1 MTKDDVI
8 MFKKI
13 IKKVFFLA
21 LAFILMVVFHRFSVN
36 KFNITDKTSELK
48 ESLPAAYK
56 AYSFSSFEV
65 EKDKLLQYADAL
77 FQKDVAAGKT
87 DKEFKG
93 FTIVEYSWK
102 ALDEHQEEINV
113 KESLALFLPL
123 ILAVLVIVALIV
135 SIRLGL
141 SAIRKLDF
149 DNEATSF

>member
-1 MTKDDVI
+1 MRKTI
-8 MFKKI
+8 KKI
-13 IKKVFFLA
+13 IFLLIA
-21 LAFILMVVFHRFSVN
+21 LVGILLLHRFSLGRFPEMKSSV
-36 KFNITDKTSELK
+36 ELK
-48 ESLPAAYK
+48 EALPSAYK

-77 FQKDVAAGKT
+77 FLEDVDAGKT

-93 FTIVEYSWK
+93 FTVVEYSWK

-123 ILAVLVIVALIV
+123 ILAILIIIALIV